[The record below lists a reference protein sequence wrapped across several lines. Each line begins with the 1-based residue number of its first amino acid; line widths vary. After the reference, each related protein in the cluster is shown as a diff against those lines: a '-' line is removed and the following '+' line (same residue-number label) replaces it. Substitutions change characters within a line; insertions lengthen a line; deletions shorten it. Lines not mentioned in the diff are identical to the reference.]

1 DLREKKMISIHK
13 KKITVHKPV
22 TLSRQFT

>member
-1 DLREKKMISIHK
+1 EKEMISIHK